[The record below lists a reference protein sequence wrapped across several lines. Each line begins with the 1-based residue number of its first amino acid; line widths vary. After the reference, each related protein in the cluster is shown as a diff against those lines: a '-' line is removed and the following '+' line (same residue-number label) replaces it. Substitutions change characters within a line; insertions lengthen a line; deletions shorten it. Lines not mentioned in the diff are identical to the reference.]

1 MQKNLKNNA
10 NTIHREI
17 MYQLKVWEKKHTYKS
32 GVAGNIATLMWKSP
46 MISITNLFQL
56 DLCRTTTCVGFLIYK
71 FIVPVCRM
79 AVVK

>member
-46 MISITNLFQL
+46 MISITNLF
-56 DLCRTTTCVGFLIYK
+56 
-71 FIVPVCRM
+71 
-79 AVVK
+79 